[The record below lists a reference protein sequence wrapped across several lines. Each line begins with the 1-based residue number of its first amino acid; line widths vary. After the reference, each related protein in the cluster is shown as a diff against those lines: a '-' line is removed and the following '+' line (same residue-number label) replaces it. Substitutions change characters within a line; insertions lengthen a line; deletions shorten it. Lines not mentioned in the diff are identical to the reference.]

1 MATSITFNQLLN
13 KFETLANN
21 HLQIKRFGSG
31 PIEDVN
37 TFSPSSGDFPVLWVV
52 PQAAKL
58 GKNTLVYTM
67 RILVFDIDETDDSN
81 RDEIL
86 SDTLQIL
93 NDIFQQ
99 IMEDDENY
107 EVNTDLIATP
117 FNQRFVDYCTGW
129 FADIEITTDINN
141 SLCIIPNE

>member
-1 MATSITFNQLLN
+1 MAITLNELLK
-13 KFETLANN
+13 KFEDLSDQ

-37 TFSPSSGDFPVLWVV
+37 TFSPSSGEFPILWIV
-52 PQAAKL
+52 PQNVRL
-58 GKNTLVYTM
+58 SENTLIYIIRVL
-67 RILVFDIDETDDSN
+67 IFDIDETSDLN
-81 RDEIL
+81 RNEIL
-86 SDTLQIL
+86 SDTLLIL

-99 IMEDDENY
+99 FKNDDNNF

-141 SLCIIPNE
+141 SLCLIPNE

>member
-1 MATSITFNQLLN
+1 MSITFNQLLL
-13 KFETLANN
+13 KFEALAND

-31 PIEDVN
+31 PIEDIN

-99 IMEDDENY
+99 IMEDDDNY

>member
-1 MATSITFNQLLN
+1 MSITFNQLLN
-13 KFETLANN
+13 KFEALANN

>member
-1 MATSITFNQLLN
+1 MSITFNQLLL
-13 KFETLANN
+13 KFEALAND

-99 IMEDDENY
+99 IMEDDDNY

-129 FADIEITTDINN
+129 YADIEITTDINN

>member
-1 MATSITFNQLLN
+1 MAITLNELLK
-13 KFETLANN
+13 KFEDLSDQ

-37 TFSPSSGDFPVLWVV
+37 TFSPSSGEFPILWIV
-52 PQAAKL
+52 PQNVRL
-58 GKNTLVYTM
+58 SENTLIYIIRVL
-67 RILVFDIDETDDSN
+67 IFDIDETSDLN
-81 RDEIL
+81 RNEIL
-86 SDTLQIL
+86 SDTLLIL

-99 IMEDDENY
+99 FKNDDNNF

-129 FADIEITTDINN
+129 FADIEITTNINN
-141 SLCIIPNE
+141 SLCLIPNE

>member
-1 MATSITFNQLLN
+1 MSITFNQLLL
-13 KFETLANN
+13 KFEALAND

-52 PQAAKL
+52 PQAARL

-99 IMEDDENY
+99 IMEDDDNY
-107 EVNTDLIATP
+107 EVNADLIATP

>member
-1 MATSITFNQLLN
+1 MSITFNQLIE
-13 KFETLANN
+13 KFEDLSNQ

-37 TFSPSSGDFPVLWVV
+37 TFSPSSGEFPVLWIV
-52 PQAAKL
+52 PQNVRL
-58 GKNTLVYTM
+58 SENILTYIV
-67 RILVFDIDETDDSN
+67 RVLVFDINETDDSIRN
-81 RDEIL
+81 EIL
-86 SDTLQIL
+86 SDTLLIL

-99 IMEDDENY
+99 LKNDDDNY
-107 EVNTDLIATP
+107 EVSADLIATP

-129 FADIEITTDINN
+129 FADIEIITDINN

>member
-1 MATSITFNQLLN
+1 MSITFNQLLN
-13 KFETLANN
+13 KFEALANN

-58 GKNTLVYTM
+58 GKNTLVYTI

-99 IMEDDENY
+99 FMEDDDNY
-107 EVNTDLIATP
+107 EVNTELIATP

>member
-1 MATSITFNQLLN
+1 MSITFNQLLN
-13 KFETLANN
+13 KFEALANN

-99 IMEDDENY
+99 FMEDDDNY
-107 EVNTDLIATP
+107 EVNTELIATP

>member
-1 MATSITFNQLLN
+1 MSITFNQLLL
-13 KFETLANN
+13 KFEALADV
-21 HLQIKRFGSG
+21 HLQIKRFGNG

-52 PQAAKL
+52 PQTARL
-58 GKNTLVYTM
+58 GKNTLVYTI
-67 RILVFDIDETDDSN
+67 RVLVFDIDETDDSN
-81 RDEIL
+81 RNEIF

-99 IMEDDENY
+99 IMEDDDNY

>member
-1 MATSITFNQLLN
+1 MAITFNQLLK
-13 KFETLANN
+13 KFEDLADE
-21 HLQIKRFGSG
+21 HLQIKRFGDG

-37 TFSPSSGDFPVLWVV
+37 TFSPSSGEFPVLWVV
-52 PQAAKL
+52 PQAARL
-58 GKNTLVYTM
+58 GTNTLVYTM
-67 RILVFDIDETDDSN
+67 RILVFDINETDDSFRN
-81 RDEIL
+81 EIL

-93 NDIFQQ
+93 NDIYQQ
-99 IMEDDENY
+99 FKDSDDNY
-107 EVNTDLIATP
+107 EVNAELIATP

>member
-1 MATSITFNQLLN
+1 MSITFNQLLL
-13 KFETLANN
+13 KFEALAND

-99 IMEDDENY
+99 IMEDDDNY